1 MQNVGLGVSLGSDT
15 KEMRQIEIAKITSSK
30 DIYIY
35 ICDNSSV
42 MINLSTIFLK
52 YKYNILTSK
61 LLSSVVHIHTCNF
74 L

>member
-15 KEMRQIEIAKITSSK
+15 KEMRQIEKAKITSSK

-42 MINLSTIFLK
+42 YDKFINNFLK
-52 YKYNILTSK
+52 IQ
-61 LLSSVVHIHTCNF
+61 V
-74 L
+74 

>member
-35 ICDNSSV
+35 IYIICDNSSV
-42 MINLSTIFLK
+42 YDKFIN
-52 YKYNILTSK
+52 
-61 LLSSVVHIHTCNF
+61 NF
-74 L
+74 FKIQV

>member
-35 ICDNSSV
+35 IYICDNSSV
-42 MINLSTIFLK
+42 YDKFIN
-52 YKYNILTSK
+52 
-61 LLSSVVHIHTCNF
+61 NF
-74 L
+74 FKIQV

>member
-35 ICDNSSV
+35 V
-42 MINLSTIFLK
+42 TTAQFMINLSTIF
-52 YKYNILTSK
+52 
-61 LLSSVVHIHTCNF
+61 
-74 L
+74 

>member
-35 ICDNSSV
+35 IYV
-42 MINLSTIFLK
+42 TTAQFMINLSAIFIK
-52 YKYNILTSK
+52 NTS
-61 LLSSVVHIHTCNF
+61 IIF
-74 L
+74 

>member
-35 ICDNSSV
+35 MWQQLSYDKF
-42 MINLSTIFLK
+42 INNFLK
-52 YKYNILTSK
+52 IQ
-61 LLSSVVHIHTCNF
+61 V
-74 L
+74 